1 MFPIS
6 MLKFT
11 DKFEFNKGISINE
24 GGATINGGLTVNPG
38 TMSYINGGLT
48 VQNGLTV
55 NNGLTVTNGTMSY
68 FNGGLTLNSGLT
80 ITGGGATINGG
91 LTVNPGT
98 MSYINGGLTVQNG
111 GIKTENGWSDIKG
124 LKVYDNFSLHG
135 IIANLGLGFNAR
147 SGTGGVTTGHVIN
160 FDWSDNKGY
169 LWVDNLRQGFLSC
182 DYRLKENIQSPS
194 SVLERLCS
202 LNMFNYE
209 LKDIS
214 IFKKNG
220 THLGVYA
227 HELQDAFP
235 ELHNIVNGEK
245 DELTTDGNIQPQSI
259 NPEFTNLLLKGLQ
272 ELNAKVV
279 ELENKII
286 ELENK
291 S

>member
-1 MFPIS
+1 

-11 DKFEFNKGISINE
+11 DKFEFD
-24 GGATINGGLTVNPG
+24 GGAIIRGGLTVTGTSSLNGGLTVND
-38 TMSYINGGLT
+38 S
-48 VQNGLTV
+48 
-55 NNGLTVTNGTMSY
+55 
-68 FNGGLTLNSGLT
+68 FTLNSNIAADLG
-80 ITGGGATINGG
+80 
-91 LTVNPGT
+91 
-98 MSYINGGLTVQNG
+98 
-111 GIKTENGWSDIKG
+111 KG
-124 LKVYDNFSLHG
+124 FYDMNK
-135 IIANLGLGFNAR
+135 A
-147 SGTGGVTTGHVIN
+147 HVIHAVWRDDDSRLQFFVN
-160 FDWSDNKGY
+160 N
-169 LWVDNLRQGFLSC
+169 QGQGHLSC
-182 DYRLKENIQSPS
+182 DYRIKENIQPPS
-194 SVLERLCS
+194 NVLDRLCS

-209 LKDIS
+209 YKNIS

-235 ELHNIVNGEK
+235 ELHHIVQGKK

-272 ELNAKVV
+272 ELNLKVV

>member
-1 MFPIS
+1 MFPIN

-11 DKFEFNKGISINE
+11 DKFEFNKAIAVSGGGIFY
-24 GGATINGGLTVNPG
+24 GRATVYGGLWVYDAKTIL
-38 TMSYINGGLT
+38 Y
-48 VQNGLTV
+48 NGLEV
-55 NNGLTVTNGTMSY
+55 VRLPLNQGIQPPGAIISDLVVKDS
-68 FNGGLTLNSGLT
+68 FTLDST
-80 ITGGGATINGG
+80 IA
-91 LTVNPGT
+91 
-98 MSYINGGLTVQNG
+98 
-111 GIKTENGWSDIKG
+111 
-124 LKVYDNFSLHG
+124 
-135 IIANLGLGFNAR
+135 ANLGRGFYSRA
-147 SGTGGVTTGHVIN
+147 GVDGVTNTSNVIN
-160 FDWSDNKGY
+160 LNWDGSKMNIHY
-169 LWVDNLRQGFLSC
+169 NNIIATNLSC
-182 DYRLKENIQSPS
+182 DYRIKENIQPPS
-194 SVLERLCS
+194 NVLDRLCS

-235 ELHNIVNGEK
+235 ELNNIVNGEK
-245 DELTTDGNIQPQSI
+245 DELTLDGNIQPQSI

-272 ELNAKVV
+272 ELNLKVV